1 MRSVRAFD
9 IITPARHADAI
20 MRTLSAS
27 FEGQIIDA
35 ARPLIATATDVSD
48 AHIIP
53 THHHPR
59 GQVLY
64 AVSGA
69 MRVSIGAAAWI
80 VSPRTGVWV
89 PCGVP
94 HQVEAS
100 DGVAYRSV
108 FVSPA
113 AARAIPIY
121 GTPITID
128 ALMREL
134 ILEAATF
141 GAHYR
146 PDSAESRLVDVLQDR
161 LQRVSKE
168 AVSVPLPRDPR
179 ARRICDAL
187 LEQPADDRSLETW
200 GQLVG
205 ASGRTLARLF
215 LRETGMSFSDW
226 VRRMRLSL
234 ALDRLLRGE
243 RVTTVAFDLG
253 YASPSAFCAM
263 FRRMLGTTPTRY
275 LSSVV

>member
-1 MRSVRAFD
+1 MRLVRAFD
-9 IITPARHADAI
+9 IITPARHADVI

-53 THHHPR
+53 AHHHPR

-69 MRVSIGAAAWI
+69 MRVSFGAAAWI
-80 VSPRTGVWV
+80 VSPRAGVWV
-89 PCGVP
+89 PCGAP
-94 HQVEAS
+94 HQVEAVA
-100 DGVAYRSV
+100 GVAYRSV
-108 FVSPA
+108 YVSPEV
-113 AARAIPIY
+113 ARALPAY

-128 ALMREL
+128 ALTREI
-134 ILEAATF
+134 ILEATTF
-141 GAHYR
+141 GAHYH
-146 PDSAESRLVDVLQDR
+146 PGSAESRLIDVLQDR
-161 LQRVSKE
+161 LWRVPAE
-168 AVSVPLPRDPR
+168 MLPIPLPRDTR
-179 ARRICDAL
+179 VRRICDAL

-205 ASGRTLARLF
+205 ANARTLTRLF
-215 LRETGMSFSDW
+215 LRETGMTFSDW

-234 ALDRLLRGE
+234 ALDRLMQGE
-243 RVTTVAFDLG
+243 TVTTVALDLG

-263 FRRMLGTTPTRY
+263 FRRMLGTSPTRY
-275 LSSVV
+275 FS